1 MLPKLPIIDPTVNGA
16 PAGSVLNR
24 FADRIRLQRLLSS
37 ETVIITESNDG
48 QIINRLGTGAV
59 TASFAL
65 GFAVSLEA
73 TGVVV
78 APGKLLYPLWG
89 AILGDN
95 PTPGDWQ
102 REVNYIGGS
111 LSGTV
116 SQVWLQVV
124 WSESDTTTTGPLGT
138 TTYDIS
144 GAKGGRG
151 GGGGGGG
158 AAAGLQPDI
167 EGTNGENGENA
178 DTEAGLG
185 GAGGIVIDNDT
196 IPPSQ
201 VTGLGNSY
209 GASGGAGGAGGT
221 GGEGGSV
228 TFTRATK
235 GTAQIRKWSISGV
248 SLHPAKGSP
257 SETSSWIQLA
267 SISGTIITQHVAGT
281 ISITPPAITF
291 IIA

>member
-1 MLPKLPIIDPTVNGA
+1 MLPELPIIDSTVNGA
-16 PAGSVLNR
+16 PAGAVLNR

-65 GFAVSLEA
+65 GFAVSLET

-111 LSGTV
+111 LSGAV

-124 WSESDTTTTGPLGT
+124 WSENDTTTTGPLGT

-158 AAAGLQPDI
+158 AEAGVQPDI
-167 EGTNGENGENA
+167 QATAGNAGANGD
-178 DTEAGLG
+178 DTGLG
-185 GAGGIVIDNDT
+185 GAGGIVLDHSTD
-196 IPPSQ
+196 PPTP
-201 VTGLGNSY
+201 VTGGNSY
-209 GASGGAGGAGGT
+209 GASGGAGGYGGA
-221 GGEGGSV
+221 GGEGGSI

-235 GTAQIRKWSISGV
+235 GTAQIRKWSINGV

-257 SETSSWIQLA
+257 SEASSWIQIA

-281 ISITPPAITF
+281 ISITPPAVTF

>member
-1 MLPKLPIIDPTVNGA
+1 MLPELPAIDPKVNG
-16 PAGSVLNR
+16 GRSGWLLNR
-24 FADRIRLQRLLSS
+24 LVDRIRLQRLVSS
-37 ETVIITESNDG
+37 ETVIITETKDG
-48 QIINRLGTGAV
+48 QIIDRFGSGGVA
-59 TASFAL
+59 APFAL
-65 GFAVSLEA
+65 GFAVSLDG
-73 TGVVV
+73 TNVVV

-116 SQVWLQVV
+116 TQVWLSVL

-138 TTYDIS
+138 TTYNIS
-144 GAKGGRG
+144 GAAGGRG

-167 EGTNGENGENA
+167 QATAGDAGDNGDA
-178 DTEAGLG
+178 TGLG
-185 GAGGIVIDNDT
+185 GNGGLVFDHSTD
-196 IPPSQ
+196 PPTP

-209 GASGGAGGAGGT
+209 GASGGLGGYGGAGGA
-221 GGEGGSV
+221 GGSV

-235 GTAQIRKWSISGV
+235 STAQIRKWSINGI
-248 SLHPAKGSP
+248 SLHAAKGAS
-257 SETSSWIQLA
+257 SEALSWIQLA
-267 SISGTIITQHVAGT
+267 TISGTSITQHVAGT

-291 IIA
+291 ILA